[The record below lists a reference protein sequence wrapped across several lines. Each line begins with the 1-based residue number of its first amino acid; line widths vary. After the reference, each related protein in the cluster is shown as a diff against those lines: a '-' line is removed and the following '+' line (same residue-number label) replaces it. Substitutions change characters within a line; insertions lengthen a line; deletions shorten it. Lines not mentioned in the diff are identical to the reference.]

1 MNRIPFSEFI
11 LQGSVVPDEDGN
23 LEPPVYQDS
32 PFYFTNKKV
41 ILFGVPGAFTPTCSN
56 EMLPTYDLLFD
67 KFAKDFGIDAIYCTS
82 VNDDYVM
89 EAWARSLDIKNIEML
104 PDSNAYFAE
113 KMGMRVKKECIGF
126 GIRSWRYSC
135 YVDDAEI
142 KLMLEEPG
150 KENNLL
156 EDPYEV
162 SSPEN
167 MYKQLK
173 DLL

>member
-1 MNRIPFSEFI
+1 M
-11 LQGSVVPDEDGN
+11 
-23 LEPPVYQDS
+23 
-32 PFYFTNKKV
+32 
-41 ILFGVPGAFTPTCSN
+41 
-56 EMLPTYDLLFD
+56 
-67 KFAKDFGIDAIYCTS
+67 
-82 VNDDYVM
+82 
-89 EAWARSLDIKNIEML
+89 
-104 PDSNAYFAE
+104 
-113 KMGMRVKKECIGF
+113 GF

-156 EDPYEV
+156 DDPYEV

-173 DLL
+173 EML